1 MSAADAPPG
10 PARRRPRRAVL
21 LAALLGTLAVLALAL
36 SAALWAAAGADSG
49 AALPAYRQAR
59 LDYRAS
65 DVRILDRDGA
75 LLQRVRLDYRGRR
88 GDWIELRDISPALQR
103 AVILSE
109 DRRFYRH
116 AGVDWQAVAAAAWGN
131 LWHARRRGASTI
143 SMQLV
148 AMLEPGY
155 RRGRAGRTLRQKLD
169 QAMQAR
175 RLERRWSKPQILE
188 AYLNLAAFRG
198 ELVGVDA
205 LSRVLFGKHPSGL
218 DAREA
223 ALTAVLLRGPN
234 APAGVLRRRTCR
246 LLGEMGA
253 GAECAGLAGFVRSR
267 LERAAAPLADTDSLA
282 PQFARW
288 LLQRHPAA
296 AGQALRT
303 SIDGR
308 LQRYVLDSV
317 DRNVRALRDSNVR
330 DAAVVVLDNR
340 SGQVLAYVGSSGPL
354 LSLTPQVD
362 NARSRRQAG
371 STLKPFLYAQALQ
384 QERLTAVSLLDD
396 APLNLPTGNGL
407 YIPRNYDNRFSGW
420 VSVRTA
426 LASSLN
432 IPAVRTLVMVTP
444 DAFQQQLLRLGLP
457 LDHSGDY
464 YGYSLALGSADI
476 TLLSLTNAYRALANE
491 GLYSDVRLLPAAPA
505 APWSRVYTRAAAW
518 VVGDILSDRHA
529 RARTFG
535 MDSPLTTPFWTA
547 VKTGTSKDMRDNWT
561 VGWSR
566 RYTVGV
572 WVGNGHGDSMR
583 NVSGVSG
590 AGPIWHD
597 VMAHLESGASAAE
610 PAMPP
615 GVSRR
620 RVSFDEGIE
629 PDRSDV
635 FIGDTGVD
643 RVRLGAPL
651 MLAEAAALR
660 IAQPVDGTILALDP
674 DIPAL
679 NQKVWLRA
687 AGLAGQA
694 GADVRWRV
702 DGKVAGSGAEM
713 PWAPWPGRHTIE
725 LLDGKGA
732 VRDRAAVEVRGAVL
746 RQAAAR

>member
-1 MSAADAPPG
+1 MNAVDASRG
-10 PARRRPRRAVL
+10 PARHRPRRVVL
-21 LAALLGTLAVLALAL
+21 LAVLFGALAAL
-36 SAALWAAAGADSG
+36 SLAIAAGLWAAARAEGG
-49 AALPAYRQAR
+49 AALPSYRQAR

-65 DVRILDRDGA
+65 DVRILDRDGS
-75 LLQRVRLDYRGRR
+75 LLERVRLDYRGRR
-88 GDWIELRDISPALQR
+88 GDWVELRDISPALQQ
-103 AVILSE
+103 AVVVSE
-109 DRRFYRH
+109 DRRFYHH
-116 AGVDWQAVAAAAWGN
+116 AGVDWKAVAAAAWSN
-131 LWHARRRGASTI
+131 LWGTRRRGASTI

-155 RRGRAGRTLRQKLD
+155 RRGRAGRTLRQKFD

-175 RLERRWSKPQILE
+175 RLERQWSKPQILE

-205 LSRVLFGKHPSGL
+205 LSRVLFGKHASGL

-223 ALTAVLLRGPN
+223 ALAAVLLRGPN
-234 APAGVLRRRTCR
+234 ASAGVLRRRTCR

-253 GAECAGLAGFVRSR
+253 GGECAGLAGFVRRS
-267 LERAAAPLADTDSLA
+267 LGQAAGPLADTDSLA
-282 PQFARW
+282 PQFSRW

-296 AGQALRT
+296 AGESVRT

-317 DRNVRALRDSNVR
+317 DRNVRALRGSNVR

-362 NARSRRQAG
+362 NARSLRQAG

-384 QERLTAVSLLDD
+384 QERVTAVSLLDD

-407 YIPRNYDNRFSGW
+407 YIPRNYDNQFSGW

-444 DAFQQQLLRLGLP
+444 DAFQQRLLRLGLP
-457 LDHSGDY
+457 LDHSGDF
-464 YGYSLALGSADI
+464 YGYSLALGSADV

-491 GLYSDVRLLPAAPA
+491 GRYSDVRLLPAAPA
-505 APWSRVYTRAAAW
+505 GPWSRVYTRAAAW

-561 VGWSR
+561 IGWSR

-572 WVGNGHGDSMR
+572 WVGNSHGDSMR
-583 NVSGVSG
+583 DVSGVSG

-597 VMAHLESGASAAE
+597 VMVRLESGASAAE

-620 RVSFDEGIE
+620 HVSFDDGIE

-635 FIGDTGVD
+635 FIGDTAVD
-643 RVRLGAPL
+643 HVRLGAPL
-651 MLAEAAALR
+651 VLAEPAALR

-694 GADVRWRV
+694 RAQVRWRV
-702 DGKVAGSGAEM
+702 DGVAVGAGAET

-746 RQAAAR
+746 KQAAAH

>member
-1 MSAADAPPG
+1 MGLRAADRDG
-10 PARRRPRRAVL
+10 
-21 LAALLGTLAVLALAL
+21 
-36 SAALWAAAGADSG
+36 G
-49 AALPAYRQAR
+49 AALPSYRQAR

-65 DVRILDRDGA
+65 DVRILDRHGA
-75 LLQRVRLDYRGRR
+75 LLERVRLDYRGRR
-88 GDWIELRDISPALQR
+88 GDWVDLRDISPALQQ

-109 DRRFYRH
+109 DRRFYQH
-116 AGVDWQAVAAAAWGN
+116 AGVDWIAAAAAAWGN
-131 LWHARRRGASTI
+131 LWHTRRRGASTL

-155 RRGRAGRTLRQKLD
+155 GRGREGRSLRQKFE

-175 RLERRWSKPQILE
+175 RLERHWSKPQILE

-218 DAREA
+218 NAREA
-223 ALTAVLLRGPN
+223 ALAAVLLRGPN
-234 APAGVLRRRTCR
+234 ASPGVLRRRACR
-246 LLGEMGA
+246 LLGEMGD
-253 GAECAGLAGFVRSR
+253 GGECTGLAGFVRLS
-267 LERAAAPLADTDSLA
+267 LEKAAGPLADTDSLA

-296 AGQALRT
+296 AGQSLAT
-303 SIDGR
+303 TIDGG

-317 DRNVRALRDSNVR
+317 DRNVRALRESNVR

-340 SGQVLAYVGSSGPL
+340 SGQVLAYVGSSGPM

-362 NARSRRQAG
+362 NARSLRQAG

-396 APLNLPTGNGL
+396 APLNLPTGGGL
-407 YIPRNYDNRFSGW
+407 YIPRNYDNQFSGW

-444 DAFQQQLLRLGLP
+444 DAFQQRLLRLGLP

-464 YGYSLALGSADI
+464 YGYSLALGSADV

-491 GLYSDVRLLPAAPA
+491 GRYSEAHVLPGTPA
-505 APWSRVYTRAAAW
+505 GPWSRVYTRAAAW

-572 WVGNGHGDSMR
+572 WVGNSHGDSMR
-583 NVSGVSG
+583 KVSGVSG

-597 VMAHLESGASAAE
+597 VMARLESGASASE
-610 PAMPP
+610 PGMPP
-615 GVSRR
+615 EVSRR
-620 RVSFDEGIE
+620 HVSFDGGIE

-635 FIGDTGVD
+635 FIGDTAID
-643 RVRLGAPL
+643 RVRLRAPL
-651 MLAEAAALR
+651 VRAEPVALR

-674 DIPAL
+674 DIPPL

-687 AGLAGQA
+687 AGLSGQA
-694 GADVRWRV
+694 AQNVRWQV
-702 DGKVAGSGAEM
+702 DGKDVGTGAET
-713 PWAPWPGRHTIE
+713 PWAPWPGRHRVE
-725 LLDGKGA
+725 LLDGKGQLRDSA
-732 VRDRAAVEVRGAVL
+732 VIEVRGAVL
-746 RQAAAR
+746 KQAAAQ

>member
-1 MSAADAPPG
+1 MTAADAPRGPG
-10 PARRRPRRAVL
+10 RRRSRRVALLAVL
-21 LAALLGTLAVLALAL
+21 LVTLAVLVLALAMGL
-36 SAALWAAAGADSG
+36 RAADRDGG
-49 AALPAYRQAR
+49 AALPSYRQAR

-65 DVRILDRDGA
+65 DVRILDRHGA
-75 LLQRVRLDYRGRR
+75 LLERVRLDYRGRR
-88 GDWIELRDISPALQR
+88 GDWVDLRDISPALQQ

-109 DRRFYRH
+109 DRRFYQH
-116 AGVDWQAVAAAAWGN
+116 AGVDWIAAAAAAWGN
-131 LWHARRRGASTI
+131 LWHTRRRGASTL

-155 RRGRAGRTLRQKLD
+155 GRGREGRTLAQKFD
-169 QAMQAR
+169 QAMEAR

-188 AYLNLAAFRG
+188 AYLNLVAFRG

-218 DAREA
+218 NAREA
-223 ALTAVLLRGPN
+223 ALAAVLLRGPN
-234 APAGVLRRRTCR
+234 ASPGVLRRRACR
-246 LLGEMGA
+246 LLGEMGD
-253 GAECAGLAGFVRSR
+253 GGECTGLAGFVRLS
-267 LERAAAPLADTDSLA
+267 LEKAAGPLADTDSLA

-288 LLQRHPAA
+288 LLQQHPAA
-296 AGQALRT
+296 AGQSLAT
-303 SIDGR
+303 TIDGG

-317 DRNVRALRDSNVR
+317 DRNVRALRESNVR

-340 SGQVLAYVGSSGPL
+340 SGQVLAYVGSSGPM

-362 NARSRRQAG
+362 NARSLRQAG

-396 APLNLPTGNGL
+396 APLNLPTGGGL
-407 YIPRNYDNRFSGW
+407 YIPRNYDNQFSGW

-444 DAFQQQLLRLGLP
+444 DAFQQRLLRLGLP

-464 YGYSLALGSADI
+464 YGYSLALGSADV

-491 GLYSDVRLLPAAPA
+491 GRYSEAHVLPGTPA
-505 APWSRVYTRAAAW
+505 GPWSRVYTRAAAW

-572 WVGNGHGDSMR
+572 WVGNSHGDSMR
-583 NVSGVSG
+583 KVSGVSG

-597 VMAHLESGASAAE
+597 VMAHLESGASASE
-610 PAMPP
+610 PDMPP
-615 GVSRR
+615 DVSRHQ
-620 RVSFDEGIE
+620 VSFDEGIE

-635 FIGDTGVD
+635 FIGDTAID
-643 RVRLGAPL
+643 RVRLRAPL
-651 MLAEAAALR
+651 VLAEPVALR

-674 DIPAL
+674 DIPPL

-687 AGLAGQA
+687 AGLSGQA
-694 GADVRWRV
+694 AQNVRWQV
-702 DGKVAGSGAEM
+702 DGKDVGTGAET
-713 PWAPWPGRHTIE
+713 PWAPWPGRHRVE

-732 VRDRAAVEVRGAVL
+732 LRDSASIEVRGAVL
-746 RQAAAR
+746 KQAAAQ